1 MKVITS
7 LEKISK
13 TYSLENDQ
21 DVLILKDINLKI
33 EEGEFIALLGQSGSG
48 KSTILRIMS
57 GLIPASTGKVFHH
70 EEELK
75 EVNSDVAIVFQSFA
89 LYPWL
94 SVAENVR
101 IGLNQRK
108 LKKSEEDAEI
118 EKALDLIGLGG
129 HENAYPKELSGGM
142 RQRVGFARA
151 LVAKPEI
158 IGMDEP
164 FSALDVYTARNLR
177 AEIIRLWQNGDAGFK
192 SAFMVT
198 HNIQDA
204 VSMATRI
211 LILSSHPGSIVYE
224 IKNELAYPRDE
235 KSSEFQK
242 MVDDIQDM
250 ITNLSLPDN
259 EKENEKLLPT
269 SSNVKDMFISEL
281 NPRIESI
288 PSVSAGRMIGL
299 LEVIAGDKGT
309 VDVFDLSVQMREE
322 FGLTISLTKALE
334 LLEFVD
340 TPKHNVVLTPI
351 GHKLVSA
358 NTLERKNIFRE
369 QVEKLNLFKM
379 ILNKLEKQKEVSE
392 SSLQEEIADKLP
404 YENADKIFDTIV
416 DWGRFAEFL
425 DYDINRKVIYAPED
439 EE

>member
-13 TYSLENDQ
+13 TYNLENDQ
-21 DVLILKDINLKI
+21 DVLILKDINLSVS
-33 EEGEFIALLGQSGSG
+33 EGEFIALLGQSGSG

-57 GLIPASTGKVFHH
+57 GLIPASTGKVLHH
-70 EEELK
+70 EEVLND
-75 EVNSDVAIVFQSFA
+75 VNSDVAIVFQSFA

-108 LKKSEEDAEI
+108 LSKTEEDDEI

-158 IGMDEP
+158 LAMDEP

-204 VSMATRI
+204 VSMASRI
-211 LILSSHPGSIVYE
+211 LILSSNPGSIVYD
-224 IKNELAYPRDE
+224 IKNELSYPRNE
-235 KSSEFQK
+235 KSSEFQT
-242 MVDDIQDM
+242 MVDEIHDM
-250 ITNLSLPDN
+250 ITNLTLPDK
-259 EKENEKLLPT
+259 EKESEKSFSTPR
-269 SSNVKDMFISEL
+269 DMKELFISEL
-281 NPRIESI
+281 TTRIESI
-288 PSVSAGRMIGL
+288 PPVTAGRMIGL
-299 LEVIAGDKGT
+299 LEMIATDKGI
-309 VDVFDLSVQMREE
+309 VDIFDLSAQMREE

-334 LLEFVD
+334 LLELVE
-340 TPKHNVVLTPI
+340 TPKHDVVLTPL
-351 GHKLVSA
+351 GHQLVSA
-358 NTLERKNIFRE
+358 NTLERKIIFRD
-369 QVEKLNLFKM
+369 QIKKLNLFKI
-379 ILNKLEKQKEVSE
+379 ILRRLEKQKEVSE
-392 SSLQEEIADKLP
+392 ASLQEEIADKLP

-416 DWGRFAEFL
+416 DWGRFAEIL
-425 DYDINRKVIYAPED
+425 DYDLNRKVIFAS
-439 EE
+439 EEEE